1 MFTKTNV
8 CDKIIVVINMKRIIM
23 HIDVNNAFLSW
34 TAVDLL
40 NKGYEIDIRK
50 IESVIGG
57 DESKRH
63 GIVLAKS
70 PVAKKRGVQTA
81 ETLMSARRKCRNLR
95 IYPPDYNLYKK
106 MSNAVFNTIRKYT
119 PDLEILSIDECFID
133 YTNVY
138 KLYGDPIKFAYKLKD
153 EIYNTLK
160 FTVNIG
166 IANNKLCAKMASD
179 FEKPNKVHTL
189 FEEEVKT
196 KMYPLPIR
204 DLYGIGKSSSAKLL
218 DLGINT
224 IGDLANSNSYMLKKT
239 FKNQAESM
247 IEKARGIDNS
257 PVNAEEED
265 RKCISNSTTFAYNLT
280 NLSMIFQNLQAL
292 VENVC
297 ITLRKDKKYASVVS
311 VNIKDKEFHSY
322 SKQKKLLN
330 ETDNTD
336 EIFKEIKKLFLE
348 VWDEEPIR
356 LLGVGLSHLSVNKKR
371 QLSLFEEAED
381 NEKDS
386 ELDKVLDKLKQQY
399 GANIVQKASLI
410 DNNIT
415 KKYD

>member
-1 MFTKTNV
+1 M
-8 CDKIIVVINMKRIIM
+8 IMVISMKRIIM

-40 NKGYEIDIRK
+40 NKGYDIDIRK
-50 IESVIGG
+50 IEAVIGG

-70 PVAKKRGVQTA
+70 PVAKKRGVKTA

-106 MSNAVFNTIRKYT
+106 MSNAVFNIIRKYT
-119 PDLEILSIDECFID
+119 PDIEILSIDECFID

-189 FEEEVKT
+189 FENEVET
-196 KMYPLPIR
+196 KMHSLPIGE
-204 DLYGIGKSSSAKLL
+204 LYGIGRSSSAKLIE
-218 DLGINT
+218 LGINT
-224 IGDLANSNSYMLKKT
+224 VGDLAHTNLYILKKV
-239 FKNQAESM
+239 FKNQAEVM
-247 IEKARGIDNS
+247 IEKANGIDNN
-257 PVNAEEED
+257 PVNMEEEE
-265 RKCISNSTTFAYNLT
+265 RKCISNSTTFSYNLT
-280 NLSMIFQNLQAL
+280 NLSTIFKNLQAL

-311 VNIKDKEFHSY
+311 VTIKDKEFHTY
-322 SKQKKLLN
+322 SRQRKLVN

-336 EIFKEIKKLFLE
+336 EIFAEIKKLFLE
-348 VWDEEPIR
+348 AWDEEPIR
-356 LLGVGLSHLSVNKKR
+356 LLGVGLSHLTTNKKR
-371 QLSLFEEAED
+371 QLSLFEEVEVV
-381 NEKDS
+381 EKDS
-386 ELDKVLDKLKQQY
+386 ELDKVLDKLKSQY
-399 GANIVQKASLI
+399 GANIVKKASLM
-410 DNNIT
+410 DNNIF

>member
-1 MFTKTNV
+1 
-8 CDKIIVVINMKRIIM
+8 M

-40 NKGYEIDIRK
+40 SSGYNIDIRK
-50 IESVIGG
+50 IEAVIGG

-70 PVAKKRGVQTA
+70 PIAKKKGVKTA
-81 ETLMSARRKCRNLR
+81 ETLMSARRKCHHLHV
-95 IYPPDYNLYKK
+95 YPPDYNLYKK
-106 MSNAVFNTIRKYT
+106 MSNAVFNIIQKYT
-119 PDLEILSIDECFID
+119 PDIEIISIDECFID

-138 KLYGDPIKFAYKLKD
+138 NLYGDPIEFAHKLKN

-189 FEEEVKT
+189 FENEVEI
-196 KMYPLPIR
+196 KMYPLPIG
-204 DLYGIGKSSSAKLL
+204 DLYGIGRSSSAKLIE
-218 DLGINT
+218 LGINT
-224 IGDLANSNSYMLKKT
+224 IGDLAHADQCILKKV
-239 FKNQAESM
+239 FKNQAEIM

-257 PVNAEEED
+257 LVNTEEEE

-280 NLSMIFQNLQAL
+280 NLTTIYKNLQAL

-297 ITLRKDKKYASVVS
+297 ISLRKDKKYASVVS
-311 VNIKDKEFHSY
+311 VTIKDKEFHSY
-322 SKQKKLLN
+322 SRQKKLIN

-336 EIFKEIKKLFLE
+336 EIYTEIKSLFLE
-348 VWDEEPIR
+348 AWDEKPIR
-356 LLGVGLSHLSVNKKR
+356 LLGVGLSQLTNDKKR
-371 QLSLFEEAED
+371 QLSLFEEIESV
-381 NEKDS
+381 ETDS
-386 ELDKVLDKLKQQY
+386 KLDKVLDKLKNQY
-399 GANIVQKASLI
+399 GVNIIKKASLV
-410 DNNIT
+410 DNNIF